1 MYSTKLMNQRYEI
14 ECISLTRVLK
24 IQRFIVDTGAMYTC
38 CHYSM
43 IDEQLQESDLSEMKI
58 KFIGGLINGSAVKF
72 YEYPLKQFTI
82 GNINRGTCNIWITFD
97 KRVVDMVL
105 GLDLLKDMVFLN
117 RPSDGALCFFES
129 EKQCREYMQTQY

>member
-1 MYSTKLMNQRYEI
+1 MYSTKLMNRRYEI

-38 CHYSM
+38 CHYS
-43 IDEQLQESDLSEMKI
+43 
-58 KFIGGLINGSAVKF
+58 INGSAVKF

-117 RPSDGALCFFES
+117 RPSDGTLCFFES
-129 EKQCREYMQTQY
+129 EKQCREYMQTHY